1 MKITKE
7 EFDNIFA
14 DIVTDEMHA
23 QAKSGN
29 FMGVN
34 LIATIG
40 ALINAKITA
49 RLFDEDNE
57 IEIVKE

>member
-7 EFDNIFA
+7 EFDDMFA
-14 DIVTDEMHA
+14 DVVTDEMSV
-23 QAKSGN
+23 QAERGN
-29 FMGVN
+29 PVAMKVV
-34 LIATIG
+34 ATTG
-40 ALINAKITA
+40 ALINTKLTA

>member
-7 EFDNIFA
+7 EFDDMFA
-14 DIVTDEMHA
+14 DVVTDEMKA
-23 QAKSGN
+23 QAISGN
-29 FMGVN
+29 FAGIN

-40 ALINAKITA
+40 ALINAKLTA

>member
-7 EFDNIFA
+7 EFDDMFA
-14 DIVTDEMHA
+14 DVVTDEMSE
-23 QAKSGN
+23 QAKRGSLA
-29 FMGVN
+29 GVK
-34 LIATIG
+34 LFATIG
-40 ALINAKITA
+40 ALINTKITA